1 MRAVLFDLDGTLL
14 DRRET
19 FRRHLELQI
28 QRHLGMFPDAQAAG
42 YVAQLLELDEN
53 GMLDRAEFYGRV
65 EDEFGLARGSA
76 AELSEDFEVHFPE
89 SCVPF
94 PNLFETLQTLR
105 DHGLKLGLVTN
116 GRELIQGRKI
126 ERLGIRP
133 YLDAV
138 VISETVGTRKPDPRI
153 FSAAPLTWVWRRQLR
168 HMWATTRNMTS
179 LARSAAG
186 CVLSG
191 GGTRSGLSP
200 LRRIGLSM
208 ISRSFLRSFLSLAK
222 SQREPHPRTLDKAL

>member
-1 MRAVLFDLDGTLL
+1 MMPIRAVLFDLDGTLL

-19 FRRHLELQI
+19 FRRHLEFQI
-28 QRHLGMFPDAQAAG
+28 ARHPLMFPNAQAAA
-42 YVAQLLELDEN
+42 YVAQLAELDEN
-53 GMLDRAEFYGRV
+53 GMLDRAEFYDRV
-65 EDEFGLARGSA
+65 EREFGLARGSA

-94 PNLFETLQTLR
+94 PNLFEMLQTLR

-116 GRELIQGRKI
+116 GRELIQGRKV

-153 FSAAPLTWVWRRQLR
+153 FSAALAALGVEAS
-168 HMWATTRNMTS
+168 ATAFVGDNPE
-179 LARSAAG
+179 AD
-186 CVLSG
+186 VLG
-191 GGTRSGLSP
+191 AKRSGL
-200 LRRIGLSM
+200 LAVWKRD
-208 ISRSFLRSFLSLAK
+208 SFWPEPAEADWIIDDLAELPAIVLE
-222 SQREPHPRTLDKAL
+222 SG